1 MTWNSVR
8 ALLFGLTIA
17 TAASLAVGT
26 ARANVQTPI
35 ATACPAAFDLLP
47 VDGFEAQAPYKLPRL
62 VDTAGNQDGFVCA
75 LALPDAARDAD
86 CRTGGQIACILAQ
99 LGLPLY
105 HFVDN
110 DNPANKR
117 AQAGG

>member
-1 MTWNSVR
+1 MTSKSAL
-8 ALLFGLTIA
+8 ALLFAL
-17 TAASLAVGT
+17 AAAVAALAAGT
-26 ARANVQTPI
+26 ARAGVQTPI

-47 VDGFEAQAPYKLPRL
+47 VAGFEAQGPYMLPRL
-62 VDTAGNQDGFVCA
+62 VDTAGNQDGLVCA
-75 LALPDAARDAD
+75 LQLPDAARDAD
-86 CRTGGQIACILAQ
+86 CMRGGQIACILEQ

-110 DNPANKR
+110 DNPANKQ